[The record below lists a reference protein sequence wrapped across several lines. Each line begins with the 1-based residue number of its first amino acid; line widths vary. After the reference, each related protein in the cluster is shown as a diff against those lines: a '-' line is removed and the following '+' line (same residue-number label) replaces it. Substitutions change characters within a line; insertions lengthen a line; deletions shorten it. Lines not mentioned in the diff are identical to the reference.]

1 MALTDSKS
9 EQRLST
15 SLAPAART
23 TSANGTGVDVSNVG
37 EVTVHWVV
45 GAITDGTHTPTIE
58 ESDDNSTYT
67 AVAEADLVGTLAALA
82 ASTNQKVS
90 YIGTKRYIR
99 AVTTITGSPSTGGV
113 YAAVVVATGL
123 RKR

>member
-1 MALTDSKS
+1 MALTESTS

-23 TSANGTGVDVSNVG
+23 ASANGAGVDVANVG

-45 GAITDGTHTPTIE
+45 GAITDGTHTPKIQ

-67 AVAEADLVGTLAALA
+67 DVDAAHLVGSLAALA
-82 ASTNQKVS
+82 ASTNQKIG
-90 YIGTKRYIR
+90 YIGARRYVR
-99 AVTTITGSPSTGGV
+99 AVTTIAGSPSTGGV